1 MKENKITPLY
11 ILNLEVRLHYV
22 TLTDYDNVND
32 I

>member
-11 ILNLEVRLHYV
+11 ILNLEVILHYV
-22 TLTDYDNVND
+22 ALTDYDNVND